1 MIFLYKLLQIV
12 EIKKVF
18 YISIILYLFKSLTYA
33 YSWINIPGIEIVKT
47 IWDSFSGIF
56 DGVCLALPFM
66 GIGVLAARKD
76 AIYLKISQYR
86 KIGAIISFGA
96 IVLEASLLRFFS
108 FNSGNYSY
116 IIFTFP
122 VCMFLF
128 SCVLEKKT
136 YMEKRKMQKIRK
148 YSTLLFCVHP
158 LVIYV
163 CQLNNIF
170 NQSNSFIQYICVLMI
185 SLLVSKLI
193 VFLSEKENGK
203 MLIQLY

>member
-33 YSWINIPGIEIVKT
+33 YSWINILGIEIVKT

-56 DGVCLALPFM
+56 DGGCLALPFM
-66 GIGVLAARKD
+66 MIGVLAARKD
-76 AIYLKISQYR
+76 AIYLKITQYR
-86 KIGAIISFGA
+86 KIGAISSFCA
-96 IVLEASLLRFFS
+96 MWIEASLLRIFS
-108 FNSGNYSY
+108 FNSDKYSY

-122 VCMFLF
+122 ICMFLF
-128 SCVLEKKT
+128 SCVLEKKI
-136 YMEKRKMQKIRK
+136 YVEKEKMREIRK

-158 LVIYV
+158 LVIYL

-170 NQSNSFIQYICVLMI
+170 KQSNSFVQYICVLVI

-193 VFLSEKENGK
+193 VFLSEKKNGK